1 MDAPRRCPR
10 CGSDEVIRILY
21 GTPSPELLEEAR
33 AGRVALGAVMCFGPK
48 HRSGCALHVS
58 TSGANKRRNRDLSR
72 KPNHTLGT
80 SQESRLFALR
90 QSGAGISRVEGG
102 SFVLARCEQKFAAT
116 NVCSTLA
123 PEQPC
128 PETTPGGRLGRGLE
142 KPKSHFSQ
150 HLHAPQRDGV
160 EWASSP

>member
-10 CGSDEVIRILY
+10 CSSDEVIRILY
-21 GTPSPELLEEAR
+21 AARPALTFWRRLEP
-33 AGRVALGAVMCFGPK
+33 AGWPLALMCFGLK

-58 TSGANKRRNRDLSR
+58 MSGAKKRRNRDLSS
-72 KPNHTLGT
+72 KAHHPLGT

-102 SFVLARCEQKFAAT
+102 SFVLARCEQMFAAT

-128 PETTPGGRLGRGLE
+128 PGTTPGGRLGRGLE

-150 HLHAPQRDGV
+150 YLHAPERDGV
-160 EWASSP
+160 ERASSS

>member
-1 MDAPRRCPR
+1 M
-10 CGSDEVIRILY
+10 
-21 GTPSPELLEEAR
+21 
-33 AGRVALGAVMCFGPK
+33 MCFGPK

-58 TSGANKRRNRDLSR
+58 TSGAKKRRNRDIYS
-72 KPNHTLGT
+72 KSQHTLGT
-80 SQESRLFALR
+80 SQEESRLFALR
-90 QSGAGISRVEGG
+90 HSGAGLSRVEGG
-102 SFVLARCEQKFAAT
+102 SFVLARCEQMFAAT

-150 HLHAPQRDGV
+150 HLHTPQRDGV
-160 EWASSP
+160 EWASP

>member
-1 MDAPRRCPR
+1 MYAPRLCPR
-10 CGSDEVIRILY
+10 CSSDEVIRILY
-21 GTPSPELLEEAR
+21 GTPSPDLLEEAR
-33 AGRVALGAVMCFGPK
+33 EPVGWPLAMMCFGPK

-58 TSGANKRRNRDLSR
+58 TSGAKKRRNRDLSS
-72 KPNHTLGT
+72 KPNHPLGS

-102 SFVLARCEQKFAAT
+102 SFVLARCEQMFAAT

-128 PETTPGGRLGRGLE
+128 PETTPGGPLGRGLE

-150 HLHAPQRDGV
+150 HLHT
-160 EWASSP
+160 